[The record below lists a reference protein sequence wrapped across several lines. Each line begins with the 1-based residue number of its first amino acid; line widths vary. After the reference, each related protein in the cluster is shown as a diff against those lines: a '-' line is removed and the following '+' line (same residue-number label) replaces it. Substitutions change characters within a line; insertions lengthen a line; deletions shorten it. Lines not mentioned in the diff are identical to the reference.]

1 MDEKELSAQCWQLPG
16 FDYRSFYYIEF
27 FWHKWHGYGNP
38 ALLQLPVRDPMLV
51 AEFADLDVR
60 IGTEHH
66 DLELFLRCP
75 LFPVVHEVS
84 LGIDWK
90 TSLIY

>member
-16 FDYRSFYYIEF
+16 FDYRPFYYIEF

-51 AEFADLDVR
+51 A
-60 IGTEHH
+60 
-66 DLELFLRCP
+66 
-75 LFPVVHEVS
+75 
-84 LGIDWK
+84 
-90 TSLIY
+90 